1 MFSFLNTAVLFGLAA
16 VALPFLIHLLN
27 RQKAKR
33 VVFSSLAFLR
43 KLQHKKMRRMKLKQ
57 WLLLFLR
64 ALIVALL
71 VLGFARPSL
80 KTSSFLLKGTHS
92 RTTAVLVLDNSMS
105 MGAETAKGPL
115 YSQAKSIA
123 LRVVQNLQNGDAIF
137 ILFTTKSQSIE
148 ITRNL
153 YSVEKAQRLLKE
165 EPLTYLVGNLD
176 ATLRRAVKLLKKS
189 PNPNRE
195 LYVISDFQRSN
206 FPRKLT
212 PLVHDPTIRTYL
224 FFLPT
229 SDQPN
234 VGFTRVKLL
243 DQILEPNRPV
253 KIRAVA
259 KNYGRQSVQ
268 DVLLQTYL
276 NGKRVAQNSLSL
288 PAGASGR
295 ALFLLTP
302 EKGNFQ
308 AGYVTL
314 EDDPLLQDNRAYF
327 SFFVPTETHIL
338 LIGNSQ
344 ETRFVRLALA
354 PGKTVSRNFVI
365 RESPRL
371 LAGRLSLEKTDVV
384 ILVDPP
390 DFEPGAVDEIRQFL
404 QNGGRL
410 LLIPGG
416 AASPRA
422 YNENFLAP
430 LNLPVF
436 KETVGQPG
444 QSQSYQTWGSI
455 NFKHPL
461 FQGMFKEKHPAIESP
476 HFFFSLKAGFSKR
489 ADEIIQYRNGSPF
502 LLDIPV
508 RKGRVFLFTGGLSPD
523 WSDWAVKPIF
533 APLLYRSVSF
543 LASTGN
549 LQQKPLLVGD
559 PLVFPLSEPQE
570 RLVVVKPDGQEVDVK
585 PIARGGQPVVEFR
598 DTEQPGIYTL
608 YSGRTKKHVWAV
620 NIHPQES
627 NLEQLPVSEV
637 KKLMGKNV
645 WGLHPGQNFSQII
658 KESRFDRELTPYFLY
673 AAFLFL
679 LLEMILARTGKA
691 HETEEESQ

>member
-16 VALPFLIHLLN
+16 VVLPFLIHLLN

-80 KTSSFLLKGTHS
+80 KTSSFLLKGAHS
-92 RTTAVLVLDNSMS
+92 QTTAVLVLDNSMS
-105 MGAETAKGPL
+105 MGAETEKGQLYNRAKN
-115 YSQAKSIA
+115 IA

-137 ILFTTKSQSIE
+137 ILFTTKNQPIE
-148 ITRNL
+148 MTRNL
-153 YSVEKAQRLLKE
+153 YSVEKAQKLLKD
-165 EPLTYLVGNLD
+165 EPLSYLVGNLD
-176 ATLRRAVKLLKKS
+176 ATLRRAVKLLQKS

-195 LYVISDFQRSN
+195 LYIISDFQRSN

-212 PLVHDPTIRTYL
+212 PVVRDPTIRTYL
-224 FFLPT
+224 FFLAT
-229 SDQPN
+229 ASQPN
-234 VGFTRVKLL
+234 VGFTQAKIL

-253 KIRAVA
+253 KIRATA
-259 KNYGRQSVQ
+259 KNYGREPVQ
-268 DVLLQTYL
+268 DVLMQTYL

-288 PAGASGR
+288 SPGATGH

-308 AGYVTL
+308 TGYVTL
-314 EDDPLLQDNRAYF
+314 EDDPLLQDNRVYF
-327 SFFVPTETHIL
+327 SFFVPTETQVL
-338 LIGNSQ
+338 LVGNPD
-344 ETRFVRLALA
+344 EGRFVRLALE
-354 PGKTVSRNFVI
+354 PGKTANRRFVI
-365 RESPRL
+365 RQMPRL
-371 LAGRLSLEKTDVV
+371 LPGRLALEKTDVL

-390 DFEPGAVDEIRQFL
+390 DFAPGAVDAIRQFL

-410 LLIPGG
+410 LVIPGG

-422 YNENFLAP
+422 YNENFLSP
-430 LNLPVF
+430 LKLPVF
-436 KETVGQPG
+436 QETVGQPG
-444 QSQSYQTWGSI
+444 QTQSYQTWGSI
-455 NFKHPL
+455 NFGHPI
-461 FQGMFKEKHPAIESP
+461 FQGMFKEKHPVIESP
-476 HFFFSLKAGFSKR
+476 HFFFSLKTGFSKK
-489 ADEIIQYRNGSPF
+489 ASDVIQYRDGSPF

-508 RKGRVFLFTGGLSPD
+508 QKGRVFLFTSGVEPD
-523 WSDWAVKPIF
+523 WSDWAIKPIF

-549 LQQKPLLVGD
+549 LQQKPLFVGD
-559 PLVFPLSEPQE
+559 PLVFPLTEPQK
-570 RLVVVKPDGQEVDVK
+570 RLVVVKPNGEEVDVK
-585 PIARGGQPVVEFR
+585 PVVRGGEPMVEFE
-598 DTEQPGIYTL
+598 DTAQPGIYAL
-608 YSGRTKKHVWAV
+608 YSGRTKEHVWGV
-620 NIHPQES
+620 NIHPEES

-637 KKLMGKNV
+637 KKILGKNV
-645 WGLHPGQNFSQII
+645 WVLHPGQDFSRII
-658 KESRFDRELTPYFLY
+658 TESRFGRELTPYFLY

-691 HETEEESQ
+691 NKTEEESQ